1 MHVTVLQ
8 HKLQSTSSVTS
19 QYPSFSTRSRSSTR
33 HKVESV
39 YEVMNFQHIQ
49 GRKVETEVITQTQ
62 FVPFLRDKCQKIQHR
77 TSTKHETLLGLRSI
91 MYKAD
96 VLWWFEGNTPQLM
109 YLAGIFCHNIWRFD
123 YIVKYLKCKSVW
135 SISCFAIFNIFVHFN
150 VKFKILYWF

>member
-1 MHVTVLQ
+1 MFLSRMGFESLKLIMLQLISNLTLQCDTQSQLLLLSQFYCPTLQHPCPTKMHVTVLQ

-39 YEVMNFQHIQ
+39 YEVMNFQDIQ

-91 MYKAD
+91 MYKAN
-96 VLWWFEGNTPQLM
+96 VL
-109 YLAGIFCHNIWRFD
+109 
-123 YIVKYLKCKSVW
+123 
-135 SISCFAIFNIFVHFN
+135 
-150 VKFKILYWF
+150 